1 MDWRRNHLSLLIIP
15 IKALLMMAVLKSVC
29 EFFPCVYDSV
39 NWTNFLKYL
48 FPLLLHHHK
57 KKKKKPQTSQSSTT
71 NTKQTPQSLPAWIKK
86 VLLRQLQCSSA
97 HTCPCNPVKC
107 IWRCWHSWLVSLQ
120 RYYIWRILKDYED
133 WKGSLLTGKKANG
146 TPILK
151 KDQKDNS
158 GKAVNW
164 P

>member
-48 FPLLLHHHK
+48 FPLLFHHHK
-57 KKKKKPQTSQSSTT
+57 KKKEETTDQPELNNKHQTNPTIIT
-71 NTKQTPQSLPAWIKK
+71 NLDKEGLVKTAPVPLSPYLSMQPSEMHLK
-86 VLLRQLQCSSA
+86 VLTQLTGVTA
-97 HTCPCNPVKC
+97 E
-107 IWRCWHSWLVSLQ
+107 IL
-120 RYYIWRILKDYED
+120 YLKDYED

-158 GKAVNW
+158 GKPVNW